1 MGMSGTIDLLFLI
14 SGCYLIGSAVM
25 AKKQGSVVSNVMLG
39 KNISEND
46 LQDKLGFIEYMYKRL
61 LLSGLLIVAASVIHL
76 INDYYIMSQA
86 LTWGGSVLIL
96 AALVIYVTSY
106 KSGQKKYMAKDRMAL
121 KPDKKK

>member
-106 KSGQKKYMAKDRMAL
+106 KSSQKKYMAKDRMAL